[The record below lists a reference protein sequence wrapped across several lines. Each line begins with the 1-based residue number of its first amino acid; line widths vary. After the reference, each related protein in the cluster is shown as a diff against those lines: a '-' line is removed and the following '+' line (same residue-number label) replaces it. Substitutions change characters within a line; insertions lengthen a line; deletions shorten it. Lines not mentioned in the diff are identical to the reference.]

1 MAHTYRDL
9 HGMSVAQLREI
20 AAEIEHDAVH
30 GYSTMHK
37 EPLVQALCEALGIAS
52 HEHHE
57 VTGIEKTPIKAEIR
71 ALRVK
76 RDEARSA
83 GDRAE
88 TKRIRRRIHRLKRK
102 LRRATV

>member
-1 MAHTYRDL
+1 MAHTFHDL
-9 HGMSVAQLREI
+9 HGMPVVQLREI
-20 AAEIEHDAVH
+20 AAGIEHDAVH

-37 EPLVQALCEALGIAS
+37 EPLVQALCEALGISA

-57 VTGIEKTPIKAEIR
+57 VTGIDKTPIKAEIR
-71 ALRVK
+71 ALKVK
-76 RDEARSA
+76 RGEVQAA

-88 TKRIRRRIHRLKRK
+88 MRRIRRRIHRLKRK